1 MKTKGKR
8 LPRVLKINSIEGHS
22 ISVLF
27 NNGQDRILD
36 FDKILRHHLHVTPKD
51 VAHKLFDE
59 DVFKQVTVNNY
70 TLSWLNMITNVSL
83 KNGKTLSLPFEIGA
97 DVLFKWSEPDR
108 QRQELKIGDML
119 KAMRIRAGLTQNE
132 VAYLSGTSRSYIS
145 RIENNQSDIELFT
158 LEKIVKA
165 GFNKKL
171 KVQIV

>member
-1 MKTKGKR
+1 MKKKIVR
-8 LPRVLKINSIEGHS
+8 LPRILKINEIKGMK

-36 FDKILRHHLHVTPKD
+36 FDKIFHHLNVTKKSIEYKLLDPKELKK
-51 VAHKLFDE
+51 AKL
-59 DVFKQVTVNNY
+59 NNY
-70 TLSWLNMITNVSL
+70 TLSWNNV
-83 KNGKTLSLPFEIGA
+83 KNVVKFKDKTLELPYEIGA
-97 DVLFKWSEPDR
+97 DVLFKWSEPDI
-108 QRQELKIGDML
+108 QREELRIGDIL
-119 KAMRIRAGLTQNE
+119 KSLREKEGLTQNE
-132 VAYLSGTSRSYIS
+132 VAYLSGTSRTYIS